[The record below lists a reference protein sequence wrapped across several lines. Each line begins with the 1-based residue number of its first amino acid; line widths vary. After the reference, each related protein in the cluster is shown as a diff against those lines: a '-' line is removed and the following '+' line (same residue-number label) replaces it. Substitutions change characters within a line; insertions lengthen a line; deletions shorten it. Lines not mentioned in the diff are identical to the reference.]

1 MPHGDAVP
9 GGGAPAWQRQG
20 GGDKAGRAAC
30 EGRPP
35 VPRSGAGRR
44 RRLASPAAGSIPS
57 GEKLLATTSR

>member
-9 GGGAPAWQRQG
+9 GGGAPARQRQG
-20 GGDKAGRAAC
+20 GGDKAGPAAC

-35 VPRSGAGRR
+35 VPRSGAGSR

-57 GEKLLATTSR
+57 GEKLLAIDPR